1 MNRFKVAVAQA
12 GSVFGDT
19 PATVSKLEELTREA
33 SAAGAKLILFP
44 EVFVGG
50 YPRGED
56 FGSVVGGGTPRGRD
70 AFRRYWEGAIDIP
83 GDEVQ
88 RISEAARSQDIHL
101 VTGVLERDGGT
112 VYCAVLFFGP
122 DGRLLGKHRK
132 LMPTGAERLVWGF
145 GDGST
150 MPVIDTE
157 VGKIG
162 AVVCWENYMPLMR
175 FHMYAQGIQIYLA
188 PTADNRPSWV
198 TSMQHIAREGGCFV
212 LSCNQYTTLA
222 DFPDDHH
229 RADGA
234 GPDTVMSSGGSCI
247 IAPSGEFLVPP
258 TRDGECL
265 LFADIDLGEIA
276 RWKFDFDVVGHYAR
290 PDIFH
295 LDVDT
300 GATPVQSTTRQ
311 PTTSRYRSNE
321 GAGSATAVHVDEA
334 PAVEMLINSSRAG
347 ASRSE

>member
-1 MNRFKVAVAQA
+1 MYNKFKVAVAQA
-12 GSVFGDT
+12 GSIFGDT
-19 PATVSKLEELTREA
+19 AATVSKLTRMTQEA
-33 SAAGAKLILFP
+33 SAAGAKLVLFP
-44 EVFVGG
+44 EVFIGG

-56 FGSVVGGGTPRGRD
+56 FGSRVGGRTPRGRD
-70 AFRRYWEGAIDIP
+70 AYRRYWEGAIDVP
-83 GDEVQ
+83 GTEVK
-88 RISEAARSQDIHL
+88 RISEVARIQKIYL

-162 AVVCWENYMPLMR
+162 AVVCWENFMPLMR
-175 FHMYAQGIQIYLA
+175 FHMYAQGVQLYLA
-188 PTADNRPSWV
+188 PTADNSPLWAA
-198 TSMQHIAREGGCFV
+198 SMQHIAREGGCYV

-234 GPDTVMSSGGSCI
+234 GPDTVLSNGGSCI
-247 IAPSGEFLVPP
+247 VAPSGDFLVPP
-258 TRDGECL
+258 TSDGEG
-265 LFADIDLGEIA
+265 LFYADLDLGEIA

-290 PDIFH
+290 PDIFR
-295 LDVDT
+295 LGVNTDPMPVRT
-300 GATPVQSTTRQ
+300 TTIGAV
-311 PTTSRYRSNE
+311 NE
-321 GAGSATAVHVDEA
+321 SPRGRIA
-334 PAVEMLINSSRAG
+334 P
-347 ASRSE
+347 